1 MPALRE
7 LIDATAAQHVPVTPA
22 QPSAQPDSNRSKI
35 NASVP
40 TDLVTSF
47 EQAAK
52 SAGVGVA
59 DALQDAL
66 NQWIDRQ

>member
-1 MPALRE
+1 
-7 LIDATAAQHVPVTPA
+7 
-22 QPSAQPDSNRSKI
+22 
-35 NASVP
+35 
-40 TDLVTSF
+40 LVTSF

-66 NQWIDRQ
+66 NQWIDRNS